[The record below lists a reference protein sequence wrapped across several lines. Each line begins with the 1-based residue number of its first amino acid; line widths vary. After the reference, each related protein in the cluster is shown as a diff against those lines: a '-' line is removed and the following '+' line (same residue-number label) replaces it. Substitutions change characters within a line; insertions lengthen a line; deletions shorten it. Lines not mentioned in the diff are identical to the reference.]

1 MRGPTTWPTR
11 LSECLKICYPYLTA
25 KTGHYG
31 AGTTAETQLV
41 EVKAEVKDPQVIG
54 AIAGIYNLLEG
65 FDTEMLSDLSFVPHI
80 KKYRRLRV
88 AGILQAMILDEVE
101 LSDQS
106 VYTASMII
114 CEAMPRESELHCEPA
129 CNPILEMTASTAVS
143 PALVPRGG
151 SWLYDLGKIEPRWST
166 YFQVASKNVIRAM
179 ETVVEKGRRDLPSN
193 VQPAGAEEA
202 FKAWAY
208 QRPTALCTPP
218 N

>member
-1 MRGPTTWPTR
+1 MNPNYASLLAPILPETKPAAYALSDDRPTR
-11 LSECLKICYPYLTA
+11 LSECLKICYPHLTA

-31 AGTTAETQLV
+31 ASTTAETQLV

-65 FDTEMLSDLSFVPHI
+65 FDTELLSDTSFVPHI
-80 KKYRRLRV
+80 KKYRRLRA

-129 CNPILEMTASTAVS
+129 VNPIWT
-143 PALVPRGG
+143 
-151 SWLYDLGKIEPRWST
+151 
-166 YFQVASKNVIRAM
+166 
-179 ETVVEKGRRDLPSN
+179 
-193 VQPAGAEEA
+193 
-202 FKAWAY
+202 
-208 QRPTALCTPP
+208 
-218 N
+218 